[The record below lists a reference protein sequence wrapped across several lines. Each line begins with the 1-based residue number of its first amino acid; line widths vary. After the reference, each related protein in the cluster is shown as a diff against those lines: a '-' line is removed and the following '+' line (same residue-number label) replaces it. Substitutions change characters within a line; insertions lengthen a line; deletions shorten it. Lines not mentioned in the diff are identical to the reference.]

1 MKNIFYAILCCLGG
15 QLVYGQENL
24 EKYISYGLN
33 NNESIRAQLFT
44 LKKSIY
50 ALKEAKSLFL
60 PEVSFNTTYT
70 KAGGGRTIDI
80 PVGDLVN
87 PIYATLNQ
95 LTKSNSFPMQ
105 KNQSILL
112 NPDNFYDA
120 NFQTTMPLL
129 DLELNYNRK
138 IKGQEVTL
146 QQIEVDIYKR
156 ELVKDI
162 KEAYFGY
169 AQSVQATLIYQ
180 SGLKVAEENLRIN
193 NALFRNDKVSRSAV
207 LRSESELSKYQSL
220 LETARQNQKSAQAY
234 FNFLLNRA
242 SQTAIVMDNYNE
254 PAIDPAL
261 VDSSVDK
268 REELKK
274 LNTSLSISDQV
285 TGLNKSYIV
294 PKLSTFLNL
303 GSQAFDWNYGDRTR
317 YYFFGVTLQW
327 NLFASGKNHYR
338 IAQAETDKEIIK
350 SQIDYTN
357 DQFKLQLI
365 LARNAYN
372 SSVAQYTSALKQL
385 AASEKYYQDELRLY
399 KQGQALF
406 IELLDGQNQLIGA
419 QLQRNVSLYDTWI
432 KAADIERAN
441 AGFGL
446 K

>member
-1 MKNIFYAILCCLGG
+1 MKRIFYALLCCLGSTLAYA
-15 QLVYGQENL
+15 QQNL
-24 EKYISYGLN
+24 EQYIRYGLG
-33 NNESIRAQLFT
+33 NNESIKTQQFT

-60 PEVSFNTTYT
+60 PNEGFITNYT

-95 LTKSNSFPMQ
+95 LTQSNRFPMI
-105 KNQSILL
+105 KNQNVLL

-120 NFQTTMPLL
+120 KFETTMPLL

-146 QQIEVDIYKR
+146 QQIELDIYKR
-156 ELVKDI
+156 ELVKEI
-162 KEAYFGY
+162 KAAYFGY
-169 AQSVQATLIYQ
+169 AQSVQSVLIYE
-180 SGLKVAEENLRIN
+180 SALKVAEENLRIN

-220 LETARQNQKSAQAY
+220 LETARQTQKSAQAY
-234 FNFLLNRA
+234 FNFLLNRP
-242 SQTAIVMDNYNE
+242 SRTDIIVDNYNE
-254 PAIDPAL
+254 PATDPAL

-268 REELKK
+268 REEIQK
-274 LNTSLSISDQV
+274 LNTSLSISSQV
-285 TGLNKSYIV
+285 IGLNKSYIV
-294 PKLSTFLNL
+294 PKLSTFLDL
-303 GSQAFDWNYGDRTR
+303 GSQGYNWNYGDRTR
-317 YYFFGVTLQW
+317 YYFFGVSLQW
-327 NLFASGKNHYR
+327 SLFASGKNHYR
-338 IAQAETDKEIIK
+338 IAQSEADKEIVK
-350 SQIDYTN
+350 SQINYTT
-357 DQFKLQLI
+357 DQLKLQLI

-372 SSVAQYTSALKQL
+372 SSVSQYASAVKQL

-406 IELLDGQNQLIGA
+406 IELLDGQNQLVGA

>member
-1 MKNIFYAILCCLGG
+1 M
-15 QLVYGQENL
+15 QQ
-24 EKYISYGLN
+24 
-33 NNESIRAQLFT
+33 FT

-50 ALKEAKSLFL
+50 ALNEAKSQFF

-70 KAGGGRTIDI
+70 KAAGGRSIDL
-80 PVGDLVN
+80 PLGDLMN
-87 PIYATLNQ
+87 PVYTTLNQ
-95 LTKSNSFPMQ
+95 LTRSSNFPVI
-105 KNQSILL
+105 KNQRVLL

-120 NFQTTMPLL
+120 KFHITMPLL
-129 DLELNYNRK
+129 DLELNYNHK

-180 SGLKVAEENLRIN
+180 SALKVAEENLRIN
-193 NALFRNDKVSRSAV
+193 NALFKNDKVSISTV
-207 LRSESELSKYQSL
+207 LRSESELSRYQSL
-220 LETARQNQKSAQAY
+220 LETARQDQKSAQAY
-234 FNFLLNRA
+234 FNFLLNQA
-242 SQTAIVMDNYNE
+242 LETEIVVDNYND
-254 PAIDPAL
+254 PATDPAL
-261 VDSSVDK
+261 IDSTVDK

-274 LNTSLSISDQV
+274 LNTALSISDQV

-294 PKLSTFLNL
+294 PKLGTFLDL
-303 GSQAFDWNYGDRTR
+303 GSQASDWQYSDRSR

-327 NLFASGKNHYR
+327 TLFASGKNLYR
-338 IAQAETDKEIIK
+338 IAQSETDKEIIK
-350 SQIDYTN
+350 SQINFTD
-357 DQFKLQLI
+357 DQLKLQLI

-372 SSVAQYTSALKQL
+372 SSLAQYISALKQL

>member
-1 MKNIFYAILCCLGG
+1 MKKIFYALLCFFGG
-15 QLVYGQENL
+15 NVAYGQQNL
-24 EKYISYGLN
+24 EKYISYGLS
-33 NNESIRAQLFT
+33 NNESIRTQQFT
-44 LKKSIY
+44 LKKSVY
-50 ALKEAKSLFL
+50 ALQEAKSLFL
-60 PEVSFNTTYT
+60 PAESFITNYT
-70 KAGGGRTIDI
+70 KAGGGRTIEI

-95 LTKSNSFPMQ
+95 LTQSNRFPML
-105 KNQSILL
+105 KNQSVLL

-120 NFQTTMPLL
+120 KFETTMPLL

-156 ELVKDI
+156 ELVKEI

-169 AQSVQATLIYQ
+169 AQSVQATLIYE
-180 SGLKVAEENLRIN
+180 SALKVAEENLRIN
-193 NALFRNDKVSRSAV
+193 DALFKNDKVSRSAV

-242 SQTAIVMDNYNE
+242 PGTEIVVDNYNE
-254 PAIDPAL
+254 PATDPAL
-261 VDSSVDK
+261 ADSSVDK
-268 REELKK
+268 REELQE
-274 LNTSLSISDQV
+274 LNTSLSINNQV
-285 TGLNKSYIV
+285 IGLNKSYIV
-294 PKLSTFLNL
+294 PKLSTFLDL
-303 GSQAFDWNYGDRTR
+303 GSQAYDWKYGDRSR
-317 YYFFGVTLQW
+317 YYFFGVSLQW
-327 NLFASGKNHYR
+327 NLFASGKNRYR
-338 IAQAETDKEIIK
+338 VAQSETDKEIIK
-350 SQIDYTN
+350 SQINYTD
-357 DQFKLQLI
+357 DQLKLQLV

-372 SSVAQYTSALKQL
+372 SSLAQYTSALKQL
-385 AASEKYYQDELRLY
+385 AASEKYYEDELKLY

-419 QLQRNVSLYDTWI
+419 QLQRNVSLYDTWV

>member
-1 MKNIFYAILCCLGG
+1 MLFGKPAGTMG
-15 QLVYGQENL
+15 KQNL

-33 NNESIRAQLFT
+33 NNEGIRTQQFT

-50 ALKEAKSLFL
+50 ALREAKSQFF
-60 PEVSFNTTYT
+60 PDVSFNSTYT
-70 KAGGGRTIDI
+70 KAGGGRSIDL
-80 PVGDLVN
+80 PLGDLVN
-87 PIYATLNQ
+87 PIYTTLNQ
-95 LTKSNSFPMQ
+95 LTQSNSFPMI
-105 KNQSILL
+105 KNRSVLL

-120 NFQTTMPLL
+120 KFHATMPLL

-162 KEAYFGY
+162 KAAYFGY
-169 AQSVQATLIYQ
+169 AQAVQATLIYQ
-180 SGLKVAEENLRIN
+180 SALKVAEENLRIN
-193 NALFRNDKVSRSAV
+193 NVLLRNDKVSRSVV

-220 LETARQNQKSAQAY
+220 LETARQDQKSAEAY

-242 SQTAIVMDNYNE
+242 PATEIVVDNYND
-254 PAIDPAL
+254 PATDPAL
-261 VDSSVDK
+261 FDSTVDK

-274 LNTSLSISDQV
+274 LNTTLLISDQV

-294 PKLSTFLNL
+294 PKLGTFLDV
-303 GSQAFDWNYGDRTR
+303 GSQASDWQYGDRTR

-327 NLFASGKNHYR
+327 SLFASGKNYYR
-338 IAQAETDKEIIK
+338 IAQSETDKEIIK
-350 SQIDYTN
+350 SQINYAD
-357 DQFKLQLI
+357 DQLKLQLI
-365 LARNAYN
+365 LARNDYN
-372 SSVAQYTSALKQL
+372 SSLAQYTSALKQL
-385 AASEKYYQDELRLY
+385 AASEKYYQDELKLY

-432 KAADIERAN
+432 KAADIERSN

>member
-1 MKNIFYAILCCLGG
+1 MKNIFYTILCCLGG
-15 QLVYGQENL
+15 QLAYGQQNL

-33 NNESIRAQLFT
+33 NNENIRTQQFT

-50 ALKEAKSLFL
+50 ALSEAKSQFF
-60 PEVSFNTTYT
+60 PDVSFNTIYT
-70 KAGGGRTIDI
+70 KAGGGRSIDL
-80 PVGDLVN
+80 PLGDLMN
-87 PIYATLNQ
+87 PVYTTLNQ
-95 LTKSNSFPMQ
+95 LTHSNNFPMI
-105 KNQSILL
+105 KNQSVLL

-120 NFQTTMPLL
+120 KFHTTMPLL

-138 IKGQEVTL
+138 IKGQEVTS
-146 QQIEVDIYKR
+146 QQIEVDVYKR

-180 SGLKVAEENLRIN
+180 SALKVAEENLRIN
-193 NALFRNDKVSRSAV
+193 NALLRNDKVSRSAV
-207 LRSESELSKYQSL
+207 LRSESELSRYQSL
-220 LETARQNQKSAQAY
+220 LETARQDQKSAQAY

-242 SQTAIVMDNYNE
+242 PETEIVVDDYND
-254 PAIDPAL
+254 PATDPAL
-261 VDSSVDK
+261 VDSTVDK

-294 PKLSTFLNL
+294 PKLSTFLDL
-303 GSQAFDWNYGDRTR
+303 GSQASDWQYGDRSR
-317 YYFFGVTLQW
+317 YYFFGVSLQW
-327 NLFASGKNHYR
+327 NLFASGKNRYR
-338 IAQAETDKEIIK
+338 IAQSETDKEIIR
-350 SQIDYTN
+350 SQINYTD
-357 DQFKLQLI
+357 DQLKLQLI

-372 SSVAQYTSALKQL
+372 SSLAQYTSALKQL
-385 AASEKYYQDELRLY
+385 AASEKYYQDELKLY

-419 QLQRNVSLYDTWI
+419 QLQRNVSLYYTWI

>member
-1 MKNIFYAILCCLGG
+1 MKNILYALLCCLGSQVACG
-15 QLVYGQENL
+15 QQNL
-24 EKYISYGLN
+24 EKYIGFGLN
-33 NNESIRAQLFT
+33 NNESIRTQQFE
-44 LKKSIY
+44 LKKSVY
-50 ALKEAKSLFL
+50 VLKEAKSLFL
-60 PEVSFNTTYT
+60 PAVSFNTTYT
-70 KAGGGRTIDI
+70 KAGGGRTFDI

-95 LTKSNSFPMQ
+95 LTKSNSFPML
-105 KNQSILL
+105 KNESVLL

-129 DLELNYNRK
+129 NLELNYHRK

-156 ELVKDI
+156 ELVKEI

-180 SGLKVAEENLRIN
+180 SALKVAEENLRIN

-207 LRSESELSKYQSL
+207 LRSESELSKYQSQ

-234 FNFLLNRA
+234 FNFLLNRP
-242 SQTAIVMDNYNE
+242 SETEILVDNYNE

-261 VDSSVDK
+261 ADSSVDK

-274 LNTSLSISDQV
+274 LNTSLAISDQV

-303 GSQAFDWNYGDRTR
+303 GSQGFDWNYGDRSR

-327 NLFASGKNHYR
+327 NLFSSGKNHYR
-338 IAQAETDKEIIK
+338 IAQSETDREIIK
-350 SQIDYTN
+350 SQINYTN
-357 DQFKLQLI
+357 DQLKLQLI
-365 LARNAYN
+365 LARNAFN

-406 IELLDGQNQLIGA
+406 IELLDGQNELIGA